1 MSSRSA
7 TWMLRCWTRVRIGL
21 TGNRFTAA
29 IATEWWR
36 SLTRR
41 KRILSLTP
49 LIVSS
54 MKSESRASN
63 TVLK

>member
-7 TWMLRCWTRVRIGL
+7 TWTLTCWTRVRIGL
-21 TGNRFTAA
+21 IGNRFTAA

-41 KRILSLTP
+41 KRILNLTP

-54 MKSESRASN
+54 M
-63 TVLK
+63 